1 MAAKTQLK
9 DRVTGEEL
17 YPVITKDCIPGTEI
31 ITTDNVPVIPYDED
45 YGPAFFEQR
54 IIPIGKFATGHS
66 DANKVGFG
74 FEIDNTTDVYKPE
87 SDIYE
92 YGCSIVYDNP
102 NEFIH
107 NYKVPVTNDV
117 NDYTGALNLTT
128 ARYVQ
133 KLINNIPN
141 ATTDK
146 AGLMSTEQV
155 AQFELM
161 KKYIDGIVVNL
172 TPVIDEVKVSYSGS
186 LWEETYSNNVWFSD
200 GPVPTV
206 NVTAYQGNTPVSKY
220 YLVARLLT
228 TSGTEIKNIIGQ
240 YNTFEDIKLTALKP
254 ENYGQYRLYIHAQ
267 VKTALYEGNTL
278 MDSVEKEFLFNYGVS
293 TDGGD
298 SS

>member
-9 DRVTGEEL
+9 DRVTGEKL

-31 ITTDNVPVIPYDED
+31 ITTDNVPVIPYDEN

-74 FEIDNTTDVYKPE
+74 FKIDNATEVYKPE

-92 YGCSIVYDNP
+92 YGCPIVYDNP

-133 KLINNIPN
+133 KLIEKVKPSEFKLLSVTMSDIIQSTSLSQTITFNSDDLESLINAGSYYIEVETRRKLAPN
-141 ATTDK
+141 
-146 AGLMSTEQV
+146 
-155 AQFELM
+155 
-161 KKYIDGIVVNL
+161 
-172 TPVIDEVKVSYSGS
+172 VKVFCSSI
-186 LWEETYSNNVWFSD
+186 EQNFSNMGNVDKTITFKLHTATGTKHDLSCRLVSIWDNSN
-200 GPVPTV
+200 TA
-206 NVTAYQGNTPVSKY
+206 NVTITDTVS
-220 YLVARLLT
+220 
-228 TSGTEIKNIIGQ
+228 
-240 YNTFEDIKLTALKP
+240 
-254 ENYGQYRLYIHAQ
+254 
-267 VKTALYEGNTL
+267 
-278 MDSVEKEFLFNYGVS
+278 
-293 TDGGD
+293 
-298 SS
+298 